1 MKKVTKANTSQTKQK
16 NGKYSFFTPL
26 FELAIIQLLQ
36 IHLTL
41 HAWHMYHGNFMP
53 RIGNYT
59 STYPGWPLTVT
70 EIYHW
75 PVKTTMRVT
84 MSSVRDVT
92 LLIQHGVARKALV
105 GGWYLGAYD
114 WYVLDRDAYE
124 QLLHEYQ
131 LVDSS
136 FGEWKTV
143 VEDRKAKARIRR
155 LFKCDKDTQ

>member
-1 MKKVTKANTSQTKQK
+1 
-16 NGKYSFFTPL
+16 
-26 FELAIIQLLQ
+26 
-36 IHLTL
+36 
-41 HAWHMYHGNFMP
+41 
-53 RIGNYT
+53 
-59 STYPGWPLTVT
+59 
-70 EIYHW
+70 
-75 PVKTTMRVT
+75 